1 MKKLILIIDDDA
13 DDREIIEINFRKA
26 GYENIIFS
34 KNGEEGVESAKQ
46 NKPAVVVTDTNL
58 PGIDGFSV
66 CKKIKEIDNGR
77 IKVIVMTGYVD
88 AVDAVKAHEM
98 GADEYAVKTQDMPE
112 LVKALKS
119 LLD

>member
-1 MKKLILIIDDDA
+1 
-13 DDREIIEINFRKA
+13 
-26 GYENIIFS
+26 
-34 KNGEEGVESAKQ
+34 
-46 NKPAVVVTDTNL
+46 
-58 PGIDGFSV
+58 
-66 CKKIKEIDNGR
+66 
-77 IKVIVMTGYVD
+77 VD